1 MEYTNDLLV
10 AILIVYSVI
19 SLIISILLI
28 CCYNENEIN
37 PFKDA
42 IDTIKDIETI
52 GDLIIIILLIYA
64 WLLAVLFYGVIKI
77 FYNKFTIALMDIKI
91 RRRK

>member
-10 AILIVYSVI
+10 AILTAYSVI

-52 GDLIIIILLIYA
+52 GI
-64 WLLAVLFYGVIKI
+64 
-77 FYNKFTIALMDIKI
+77 
-91 RRRK
+91 